1 MERPLRLEPAG
12 EELRVLQ
19 DVMELRLE
27 QLGLQLGLQSVLR
40 LVLGRLRELLLR
52 LVLLFGAKLERTRVR
67 GRRSVM
73 VERSETG

>member
-27 QLGLQLGLQSVLR
+27 QLGLQLGLQLVLR
-40 LVLGRLRELLLR
+40 LVRLRELLLR
-52 LVLLFGAKLERTRVR
+52 LVLLFGAKLERTGVR
-67 GRRSVM
+67 ERRSVM
-73 VERSETG
+73 VERSGTA